1 MISRLYSVVAR
12 TFKVPAESLTSES
25 GPHTI
30 PAWDSAG
37 HMSLIL
43 ELEKEFGIQFDE
55 DEVVELVSLEAISEA
70 LSRRGIAS

>member
-1 MISRLYSVVAR
+1 MSSRLSSVVAR
-12 TFKVPAESLTSES
+12 TFKVPAESLAPES

-37 HMSLIL
+37 HMSLVL
-43 ELEKEFGIQFDE
+43 ELEKEFSIQFDE

-70 LSRRGIAS
+70 LSRREISI